1 MNYIVKAGD
10 TLYSIAKKYN
20 ISVSDIMKINNLNT
34 QVLLVGQTLRL
45 STTSNNNSNN
55 TYTVQKNDTV
65 YSIAKKF
72 NIPVSSLI
80 ISICPTLRTVLCK
93 LFK

>member
-34 QVLLVGQTLRL
+34 QVLLVGQTLKL

-65 YSIAKKF
+65 YSIAKKL

>member
-1 MNYIVKAGD
+1 
-10 TLYSIAKKYN
+10 
-20 ISVSDIMKINNLNT
+20 MKINNLNT

-45 STTSNNNSNN
+45 STTGNNNSNN

-65 YSIAKKF
+65 YSIGKKF